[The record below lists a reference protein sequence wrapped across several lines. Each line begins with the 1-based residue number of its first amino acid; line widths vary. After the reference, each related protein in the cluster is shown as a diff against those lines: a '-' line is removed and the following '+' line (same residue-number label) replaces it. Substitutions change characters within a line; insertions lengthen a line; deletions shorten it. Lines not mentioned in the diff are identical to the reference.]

1 LPWRICLFAA
11 ALLISLGGPLHPGGT
26 MAEMLGHPDWL
37 RSHALMLAAFVA
49 LLGGIIAHRR
59 ASPLPPASAKWSR
72 IAMWG
77 ALVQVVEMAVHTVA
91 YVDLQN
97 LVAGKPTPVLSTH
110 LWLSVCFYPIFAVTM
125 IGWILATARERTLAS
140 RWIAPLGI
148 VGAAGHG
155 LAAPLV
161 VGLELPG
168 ARILFALLM
177 FFALWC
183 ALAALWPLKPR
194 SASGPLVT
202 S

>member
-1 LPWRICLFAA
+1 
-11 ALLISLGGPLHPGGT
+11 

-37 RSHALMLAAFVA
+37 RSHALMLAGFVA
-49 LLGGIIAHRR
+49 LLGGIVSHRR
-59 ASPLPPASAKWSR
+59 AMPLPPASAKWSR
-72 IAMWG
+72 IATWG
-77 ALVQVVEMAVHTVA
+77 ALLQIIEMAVHTVA

-97 LVAGKPTPVLSTH
+97 LITGKPTPVLSTH
-110 LWLSVCFYPIFAVTM
+110 LWLSALFYPIFAVTM

-161 VGLELPG
+161 VGLDLPG

-183 ALAALWPLKPR
+183 ALAALWPLKLN
-194 SASGPLVT
+194 SSSGSLVT
-202 S
+202 N